1 MFLNLFSYLFLKI
14 SFVWLL
20 GTEQATQDYIHYMKK
35 RRKSD
40 KDLNIVD
47 QEDTEE
53 SKDDGVVGVMKEL
66 GKTPLKHIIERIVVP
81 FSRSF

>member
-1 MFLNLFSYLFLKI
+1 
-14 SFVWLL
+14 
-20 GTEQATQDYIHYMKK
+20 MKK

-53 SKDDGVVGVMKEL
+53 SKDDGVVGGMKEL

>member
-1 MFLNLFSYLFLKI
+1 
-14 SFVWLL
+14 
-20 GTEQATQDYIHYMKK
+20 MKK